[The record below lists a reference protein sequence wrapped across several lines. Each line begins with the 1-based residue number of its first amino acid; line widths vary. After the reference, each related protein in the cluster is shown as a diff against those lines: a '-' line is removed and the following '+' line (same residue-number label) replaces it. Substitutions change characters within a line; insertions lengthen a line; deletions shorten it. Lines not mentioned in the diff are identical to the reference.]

1 MEKKKL
7 QGVWIPLEILKNE
20 NLSDKEKILYSIILG
35 LSIETGYCY
44 ATNRYFGNILNITKG
59 RISKLIS
66 SLKDKGFIKEKL
78 MYEEG
83 SKKIDRRELRPMVIF
98 NHTHSRKEPY
108 SMAKKN
114 QDIINNII
122 YSINNKKNYRNYAQ
136 RQYSDEE
143 WEDLYANDLKNKE
156 EWKNSINIIKINKSY
171 APELNLGH
179 FLG

>member
-122 YSINNKKNYRNYAQ
+122 YSINNKRNYRNYAQ
-136 RQYSDEE
+136 REYSDEE

-156 EWKNSINIIKINKSY
+156 E
-171 APELNLGH
+171 
-179 FLG
+179 

>member
-98 NHTHSRKEPY
+98 NHTRGRNEPY
-108 SMAKKN
+108 AMVRNN
-114 QDIINNII
+114 QDIIYNII
-122 YSINNKKNYRNYAQ
+122 NSINNKKNFKNYPQ
-136 RQYSDEE
+136 RQYEGKKLE
-143 WEDLYANDLKNKE
+143 NLYANFDTNNK
-156 EWKNSINIIKINKSY
+156 KD
-171 APELNLGH
+171 
-179 FLG
+179 

>member
-44 ATNRYFGNILNITKG
+44 ANNRYFSKILNITMG
-59 RISKLIS
+59 RISKVIS
-66 SLKDKGFIKEKL
+66 SLKEKGFIDVNLIYEKE
-78 MYEEG
+78 
-83 SKKIDRRELRPMVIF
+83 SKKIERREIRPMVIF

-108 SMAKKN
+108 PIVKKN

-122 YSINNKKNYRNYAQ
+122 YSINNKRNYRNHTQ
-136 RQYSDEE
+136 REYSDEE
-143 WEDLYANDLKNKE
+143 WEDFYANDLKNKE
-156 EWKNSINIIKINKSY
+156 E
-171 APELNLGH
+171 
-179 FLG
+179 

>member
-7 QGVWIPLEILKNE
+7 KGVWIPIEILENE
-20 NLSDKEKILYSIILG
+20 KLSDKEKLLYSIILS
-35 LSIETGYCY
+35 LSIDTGYCY
-44 ATNRYFGNILNITKG
+44 ANNRYLGKMLNITKG

-108 SMAKKN
+108 PMAKKN

-122 YSINNKKNYRNYAQ
+122 
-136 RQYSDEE
+136 
-143 WEDLYANDLKNKE
+143 
-156 EWKNSINIIKINKSY
+156 
-171 APELNLGH
+171 
-179 FLG
+179 

>member
-44 ATNRYFGNILNITKG
+44 ANNRYFSKILNITMG
-59 RISKLIS
+59 RVSKLIS
-66 SLKDKGFIKEKL
+66 SLKNKGFIEVKL
-78 MYEEG
+78 IYEEG
-83 SKKIDRRELRPMVIF
+83 SKKINRRELRTLVIS
-98 NHTHSRKEPY
+98 NHPPSRKELYP
-108 SMAKKN
+108 MVKKN

-136 RQYSDEE
+136 REYSDEE
-143 WEDLYANDLKNKE
+143 WEDLYANYSKNE
-156 EWKNSINIIKINKSY
+156 E
-171 APELNLGH
+171 E
-179 FLG
+179 